1 MRVYYS
7 DQHPVPLP
15 STHRFPME
23 KYRRVREQLL
33 SQRVLLPSQMQPA
46 DLAPLDALARVHSPD
61 YLSAIF
67 DGTLTPGE
75 ERKLGFPWSPELVV
89 RSRASVGGTLAAARS
104 ALADGLSGNLAGGT
118 HHAFAD
124 HGEGY
129 CVFNDIAVA
138 IRALQAEGQIDRA
151 VVVDLDVHQGNGTA
165 QIFEGDDT
173 VFTFSMHGEHNF
185 PFRKTRSCRD
195 VGLPDGTGDAAYLD
209 ALLRH
214 LPEVLESAG
223 ADVLFYQAGV
233 DPLAEDSLGRLSL
246 SLDGLLERD
255 RIVLQLAWSRGLPT
269 VLTLGGGYA
278 RPIERSVE
286 AHVGTY
292 QTAVRIAGD
301 PVRAAR

>member
-1 MRVYYS
+1 
-7 DQHPVPLP
+7 
-15 STHRFPME
+15 ME
-23 KYRRVREQLL
+23 KYRRVREQVL
-33 SQRVLLPSQMQPA
+33 SQR
-46 DLAPLDALARVHSPD
+46 
-61 YLSAIF
+61 
-67 DGTLTPGE
+67 
-75 ERKLGFPWSPELVV
+75 
-89 RSRASVGGTLAAARS
+89 
-104 ALADGLSGNLAGGT
+104 
-118 HHAFAD
+118 
-124 HGEGY
+124 
-129 CVFNDIAVA
+129 
-138 IRALQAEGQIDRA
+138 
-151 VVVDLDVHQGNGTA
+151 VHQGNGTA

-223 ADVLFYQAGV
+223 ADILFYQAGV
-233 DPLAEDSLGRLSL
+233 DPLAEDALGRLSL

-255 RIVLQLAWSRGLPT
+255 RIVLQLAWSRSLPT

-292 QTAVRIAGD
+292 QAAVCIEDD